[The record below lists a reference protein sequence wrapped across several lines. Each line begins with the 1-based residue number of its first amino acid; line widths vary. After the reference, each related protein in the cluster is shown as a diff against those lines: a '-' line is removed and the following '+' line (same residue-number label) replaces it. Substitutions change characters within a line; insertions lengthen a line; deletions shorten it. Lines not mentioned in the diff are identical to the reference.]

1 MEQNELE
8 ELVNDIR
15 KVVQDN
21 RKFLEKVLDEDFD
34 PGEETEQEQSEDFE
48 EL

>member
-34 PGEETEQEQSEDFE
+34 PGEETEREPSEDFE